1 MKQEIITNI
10 KVKDSE
16 IRVMRVN
23 NEEYISLT
31 DLARY
36 QNSTDPSF
44 TVKNW
49 LRKVTT
55 INFLGLWEQLNNG
68 IFNLVEFDQIKIEYG
83 KNSFAISPS
92 QWIRRTNSIGIIS
105 KAGKYSSGTFAH
117 PDIAFEFASWLSPEF
132 KLYLIQEFQRL
143 KKNECYQ
150 QQVEWQANRTLA
162 KVNYLVHTNAI
173 SEYIVPTLT
182 DKQIRYV
189 YAEEADVL
197 NVALFGMTAKEW

>member
-10 KVKDSE
+10 KVKDSD

-83 KNSFAISPS
+83 KNSFAMSPS

-105 KAGKYSSGTFAH
+105 KAGKYSSGT
-117 PDIAFEFASWLSPEF
+117 L
-132 KLYLIQEFQRL
+132 QEIYETTQTYF
-143 KKNECYQ
+143 
-150 QQVEWQANRTLA
+150 
-162 KVNYLVHTNAI
+162 I
-173 SEYIVPTLT
+173 
-182 DKQIRYV
+182 
-189 YAEEADVL
+189 
-197 NVALFGMTAKEW
+197 

>member
-83 KNSFAISPS
+83 K
-92 QWIRRTNSIGIIS
+92 THLLCH
-105 KAGKYSSGTFAH
+105 H
-117 PDIAFEFASWLSPEF
+117 P
-132 KLYLIQEFQRL
+132 
-143 KKNECYQ
+143 N
-150 QQVEWQANRTLA
+150 
-162 KVNYLVHTNAI
+162 
-173 SEYIVPTLT
+173 
-182 DKQIRYV
+182 
-189 YAEEADVL
+189 
-197 NVALFGMTAKEW
+197 G